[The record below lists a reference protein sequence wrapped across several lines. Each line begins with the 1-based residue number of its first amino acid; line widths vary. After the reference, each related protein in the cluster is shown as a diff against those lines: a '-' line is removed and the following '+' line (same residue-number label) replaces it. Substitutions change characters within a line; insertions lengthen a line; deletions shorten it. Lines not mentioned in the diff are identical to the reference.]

1 MSISLC
7 PGGFKGKKK
16 QRGKVDEEVLC
27 CVFDGV
33 KAAQCLFSLI
43 KEPEHQTGCI
53 TQVNPNFDTQSR
65 VISPRCKYLLCNKRG
80 NSTETDNY
88 LLLWR
93 WQNAMS
99 LTMCNWWLFHRASRL
114 IWMCSCLFIYFSAF
128 LPCTAWAQT
137 ELWLRQTG
145 SLHVTGV
152 QSDPLSTLFI
162 KWRSSVSEV

>member
-7 PGGFKGKKK
+7 SDNFRRTKHREEKYME
-16 QRGKVDEEVLC
+16 KVLWWVC
-27 CVFDGV
+27 DGV
-33 KAAQCLFSLI
+33 KAAWCLFSLI
-43 KEPEHQTGCI
+43 NESKHQTGYI
-53 TQVNPNFDTQSR
+53 PQVNPNSDTQSG

-80 NSTETDNY
+80 NSSETDNY

-93 WQNAMS
+93 WQNTMS

-114 IWMCSCLFIYFSAF
+114 IWMCFCLLIYLSPF
-128 LPCTAWAQT
+128 LPCRAWTQT